1 MADIGQSSA
10 TTETTTP
17 EYYTK
22 YMTDL
27 ATKGTAA
34 APNYVGATDL
44 QNKAF
49 DLSSANVGKYQPSL
63 DAAGNLINTGAAVDI
78 TGAANP
84 YLTAGTSSSAD
95 LVGGYM
101 NPYTKNVVDQIRMA
115 NQQNIAQ
122 NLSPGITA
130 GAVGSGQFGSQ
141 RGANALALGI
151 SNADIGALSQ
161 QAAALQSGYSDA
173 LKAAQAQ
180 RAAQV
185 NAGQIAGNM
194 ATAEAQKLRDAA
206 TSRMNLAKTQQDL
219 GITDVNQLATMGAQ
233 KQQIEQNKEL
243 FPLDVLN
250 KKASILSGAQ
260 IPTSTTSTMN
270 ASALSQI
277 AGLGA
282 LGAAAFAPGAGTT
295 VTNADGTKTT
305 TPGPSYVD
313 RFVNWIKSGQQGPA
327 PEAPNTGGQ
336 PGGSL
341 PGSTPSVIADGH
353 GGFID
358 TATGLPVNADGT
370 PIDQSGDEDTTGGY
384 WDDNGNWVKKP

>member
-10 TTETTTP
+10 TTTTTTP

-27 ATKGTAA
+27 ATQGGAA

-44 QNKAF
+44 QNKGF
-49 DLSSANVGKYQPSL
+49 DLANTNVGNYKPDL
-63 DAAGNLINTGAAVDI
+63 DTAGNLINKGAAVDI

-180 RAAQV
+180 RANQV
-185 NAGQIAGNM
+185 SAGQIAGNM
-194 ATAEAQKLRDAA
+194 ATAEAQKNRDLAA
-206 TSRMNLAKTQQDL
+206 SSMNLGTQRQTSGL
-219 GITDVNQLATMGAQ
+219 TDVNTLLTTGAQ

-243 FPLDVLN
+243 FPLDVLA

-260 IPTSTTSTMN
+260 IPTSTTSTMD
-270 ASALSQI
+270 SSTLSKI
-277 AGLGA
+277 ATLGS
-282 LGAAAFAPGAGTT
+282 LGAAAFAKDAKG
-295 VTNADGTKTT
+295 
-305 TPGPSYVD
+305 GPSYAE
-313 RFVNWIKSGQQGPA
+313 RFMDWISKGQQGPA
-327 PEAPNTGGQ
+327 PTYGVSDTTM
-336 PGGSL
+336 PGGVTT
-341 PGSTPSVIADGH
+341 PGTPPPSDVNPTGVIADGK

-358 TATGLPVNADGT
+358 VATGLPVNADGT
-370 PIDQSGDEDTTGGY
+370 PIDQSGDENTTGGHFDQY
-384 WDDNGNWVKKP
+384 GEWVPD

>member
-1 MADIGQSSA
+1 MADMGQSSA
-10 TTETTTP
+10 TTTTTTP

-27 ATKGTAA
+27 ATQGGAA
-34 APNYVGATDL
+34 APNYVGADPL
-44 QNKAF
+44 QTKGFELANT
-49 DLSSANVGKYQPSL
+49 NVGNYKPDL
-63 DAAGNLINTGAAVDI
+63 DTAGNLINKGAAVDI

-194 ATAEAQKLRDAA
+194 ATAEAQKNRDLA
-206 TSRMNLAKTQQDL
+206 TSSMNLGTQRQTSGL
-219 GITDVNQLATMGAQ
+219 TDVNQLLTTGAQ

-243 FPLDVLN
+243 FPLDVLA

-260 IPTSTTSTMN
+260 IPVSTESKMNSST
-270 ASALSQI
+270 LSQI
-277 AGLGA
+277 AGIGA
-282 LGAAAFAPGAGTT
+282 MGAAAFAKGANG
-295 VTNADGTKTT
+295 A
-305 TPGPSYVD
+305 PSYAE
-313 RFVNWIKSGQQGPA
+313 RFMTWLDSGKQGPA
-327 PEAPNTGGQ
+327 PSVVPDTTVGGGVTTPGTPPPPNTGTAV
-336 PGGSL
+336 PNNLS
-341 PGSTPSVIADGH
+341 PSGYSDMNGK
-353 GGFID
+353 
-358 TATGLPVNADGT
+358 PVNADGS
-370 PIDQSGDEDTTGGY
+370 PYSSGDTNYPLPEPPPPEEEPG
-384 WDDNGNWVKKP
+384 P